1 MMFGFFLFPIAAHS
15 YTLKA
20 AKKFFI
26 ARTRD
31 KTLFKDDPRQK
42 ITSKA
47 LSSKS

>member
-1 MMFGFFLFPIAAHS
+1 MMFGFFLFPIAEHS

-20 AKKFFI
+20 AKKFFL

-31 KTLFKDDPRQK
+31 NTLFKEDPRHIIK
-42 ITSKA
+42 TKA